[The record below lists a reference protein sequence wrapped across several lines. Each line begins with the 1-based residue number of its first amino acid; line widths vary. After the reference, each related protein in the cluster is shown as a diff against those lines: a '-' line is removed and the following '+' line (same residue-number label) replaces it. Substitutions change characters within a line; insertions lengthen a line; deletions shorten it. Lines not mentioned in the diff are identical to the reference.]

1 MAAGPKAPPWKDVAD
16 YCSARST
23 ARCELRRGNAGLRSF
38 ENPSTLLP
46 RSGAHDS
53 PGDWNPRLHTR
64 AHALACAV
72 SQGIVTACS
81 IEAALNKS
89 WRSCRSHESPGRE
102 SQIVKNRVSLVVLWW
117 LVASVASAADSM
129 RAVVFSGGAFQI
141 QSVPKPQ
148 PQPGQVRI
156 RVRAASVNPVDWK
169 QIANLAPGARLI
181 PGRDLAGIIDAV
193 GDPDSP
199 WKAGQPVIAIV
210 TGGSYAEY
218 AIASINALAAKPER
232 LSFDEAAGMPVVGET
247 AWRAL
252 VTIANIQAGQRVL
265 IHGGAGGVGSSAV
278 QIAKVRGAYVIATA
292 SAAHTE
298 LLRSLGADEIVDYH
312 RVGFE
317 DTLKDVDV
325 VLNTVDTET
334 GARSVRLVKP
344 GGILVSVAGAGPAAA
359 QCEAAKIRC
368 AVTGHVTGELLGSLT
383 DLAEAGKLRIPIDR
397 RFPLAEA
404 AQALELNRQGHTG
417 GKIILEVSY

>member
-1 MAAGPKAPPWKDVAD
+1 MWFCRASASRRGICRCPLGGWCSYLSCVFSPRASLEVMALRLASAITARVAEALRSNLHIRALQMAAGPKAPPWKDVAD

-141 QSVPKPQ
+141 HSVPKPQ
-148 PQPGQVRI
+148 PQP
-156 RVRAASVNPVDWK
+156 
-169 QIANLAPGARLI
+169 
-181 PGRDLAGIIDAV
+181 
-193 GDPDSP
+193 
-199 WKAGQPVIAIV
+199 
-210 TGGSYAEY
+210 
-218 AIASINALAAKPER
+218 
-232 LSFDEAAGMPVVGET
+232 
-247 AWRAL
+247 
-252 VTIANIQAGQRVL
+252 
-265 IHGGAGGVGSSAV
+265 
-278 QIAKVRGAYVIATA
+278 
-292 SAAHTE
+292 
-298 LLRSLGADEIVDYH
+298 
-312 RVGFE
+312 
-317 DTLKDVDV
+317 
-325 VLNTVDTET
+325 
-334 GARSVRLVKP
+334 
-344 GGILVSVAGAGPAAA
+344 
-359 QCEAAKIRC
+359 
-368 AVTGHVTGELLGSLT
+368 
-383 DLAEAGKLRIPIDR
+383 
-397 RFPLAEA
+397 
-404 AQALELNRQGHTG
+404 
-417 GKIILEVSY
+417 